1 VAVPSTTTEHINNP
15 AGFKELFYRHYPA
28 IYRQLTCLLGSRTDA
43 EDIAQEAF
51 IRLFNTPPRESS
63 NLGGWLARVA
73 TNLAYNHLRSENSRR
88 RREMG
93 AGILSATVEAGPE
106 AAALREE
113 ELALTRKVL
122 ELIPERDRACL
133 LLKFSGMNYAAIAR
147 VIDVK
152 ESSVGT
158 LLARARARF
167 RSEYLRLTG
176 SDHDVL

>member
-1 VAVPSTTTEHINNP
+1 MPSTTTEHIKNSTC
-15 AGFKELFYRHYPA
+15 FKELFYRHYPA
-28 IYRQLTCLLGSRTDA
+28 ICRQLTCLLGSRTDA

-51 IRLFNTPPRESS
+51 IRLYNNPPRESS
-63 NLGGWLARVA
+63 NLGGWLAKVA

-88 RREMG
+88 RREVNTRSFSVM
-93 AGILSATVEAGPE
+93 VEAEPGE
-106 AAALREE
+106 AAVREE
-113 ELALTRKVL
+113 EMALTRRAL
-122 ELIPERDRACL
+122 ELLPERDRACL

-167 RSEYLRLTG
+167 KSEYLRLTG
-176 SDHDVL
+176 SDKDVL